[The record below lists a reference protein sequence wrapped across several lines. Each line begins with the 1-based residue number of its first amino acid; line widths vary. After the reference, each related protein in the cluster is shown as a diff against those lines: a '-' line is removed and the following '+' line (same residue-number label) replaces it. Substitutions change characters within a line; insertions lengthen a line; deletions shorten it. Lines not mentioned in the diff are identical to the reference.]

1 MGMDRPPCGLFVGLC
16 TVDIQYLVDSVPQ
29 PDDKTAARELAV
41 AAGGP
46 ATNAAVA
53 FAHLGGESRLLTRI
67 GTHPFTTFMEAD
79 LRRCRVRAIDL
90 DPGETALPTV
100 SSIVSIPAT
109 AQRSI
114 VTFRA
119 ESAIEPDGRLLSASL
134 DGVDIVLL
142 DGFHLNAAL
151 AIATLARRRGIPV
164 VLDGG
169 SWHEGMAS
177 LLPLVEIAICAETF
191 RPPGTESPASV
202 FQYLTTQ
209 GVTHSAITAGGE
221 AILWNRDGRV
231 AGLPVEH
238 IDAVDT
244 SGAGDFLHGAFC
256 AAYARRGDFVAALEV
271 ASRVATRSCQSF
283 GTRAW
288 LREED
293 PAP

>member
-1 MGMDRPPCGLFVGLC
+1 MSLDRQPSGLFVGLC
-16 TVDIQYLVDSVPQ
+16 TVDIQYLADSAPE

-53 FAHLGGESRLLTRI
+53 FAHVGGESRLLTRI
-67 GTHPFTTFMEAD
+67 GTHPFTAFMQDD
-79 LRRCRVRAIDL
+79 LRRCRVEAIDL

-100 SSIVSIPAT
+100 SSIVSVPAT

-119 ESAIEPDGRLLSASL
+119 ESAVAPDERLLSAVL
-134 DGVDIVLL
+134 DGVGIVLL

-151 AIATLARRRGIPV
+151 AIATLARRRDIPV

-177 LLPLVEIAICAETF
+177 LLPLVEVAICAETF
-191 RPPGTESPASV
+191 RPPSTESPASV
-202 FQYLTTQ
+202 FQYLAAR
-209 GVTHSAITAGGE
+209 GVTHSAITAGSE
-221 AILWNRDGRV
+221 AILWNRDGQV
-231 AGLPVEH
+231 AELPVAQ

-256 AAYARRGDFVAALEV
+256 AAYARGGDFVTALEM
-271 ASRVATRSCQSF
+271 ASQVATRSCLSF
-283 GTRAW
+283 GTRSW